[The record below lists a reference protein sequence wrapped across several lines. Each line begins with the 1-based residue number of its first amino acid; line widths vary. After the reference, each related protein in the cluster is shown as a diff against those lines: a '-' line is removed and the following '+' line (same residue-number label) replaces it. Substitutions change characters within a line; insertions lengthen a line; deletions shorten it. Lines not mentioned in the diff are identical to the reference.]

1 MNERIPLALLLPLRF
16 LVAAILLLEG
26 YQKFMAGWLH
36 GDVLMRTTQIWLD
49 AHRAYP
55 FFLPVLKSAHA
66 HPKIF
71 SGLIT
76 LGELSVG
83 LCLGLGLVTRLASL
97 MGFLLLGSIAAASG
111 QGLAPPGNALLM
123 AAMLFVF
130 VLAPP
135 GRVLGIDQG
144 LRTRLP
150 RWMT

>member
-26 YQKFMAGWLH
+26 YQKFMGGWLH
-36 GDVLMRTTQIWLD
+36 GDTLLRTTQTWLD
-49 AHRAYP
+49 AHRFYS
-55 FFLPVLKSAHA
+55 FFLPVLRSAHA

-83 LCLGLGLVTRLASL
+83 LCLLLGLCTRLASF

-111 QGLAPPGNALLM
+111 QTLAPPGNALLM
-123 AAMLFVF
+123 AAILFVF

-135 GRVLGIDQG
+135 GRVFGIDQG
-144 LRTRLP
+144 LRQRLP
-150 RWMT
+150 RWMV

>member
-1 MNERIPLALLLPLRF
+1 MNERIPLAVLLPLRF

-26 YQKFMAGWLH
+26 YQKFMGGWLH
-36 GDVLMRTTQIWLD
+36 GDALLRTTQTWLD
-49 AHRAYP
+49 AHRVYA
-55 FFLPVLKSAHA
+55 FFLPVLKSAHE

-83 LCLGLGLVTRLASL
+83 LCLFLGLVTRLASF

-111 QGLAPPGNALLM
+111 QTLAPPGNALLM
-123 AAMLFVF
+123 AAILFVF

-144 LRTRLP
+144 LRARLP
-150 RWMT
+150 RWMV